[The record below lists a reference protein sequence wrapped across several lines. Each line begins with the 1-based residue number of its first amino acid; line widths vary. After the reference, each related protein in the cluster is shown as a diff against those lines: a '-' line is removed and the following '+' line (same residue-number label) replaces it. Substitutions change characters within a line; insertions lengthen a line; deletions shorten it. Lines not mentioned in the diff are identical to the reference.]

1 MRLGKATI
9 VLALMGCLLQGVVI
23 AQQEAGFEALLSD
36 IGKEPAAVSTSAPE
50 ATTQSTGAPLPEAV
64 AEPVASEPVAAEP
77 LAALAIEEV
86 TNTPAA
92 EPAAGVSPEA
102 TTGEPLSVE
111 TVPPVTEGATI
122 ETAMPAVEAQA
133 VETTN
138 METISLE
145 PAAGVSPEA
154 TTGEPFSVEM
164 VPPVTEG
171 ATIETAMPAVEAQAV
186 ETTNAE
192 ALSLEPAAGVSPEA
206 TTGEPFSVEMV
217 PPVTEGATIETAM
230 PAVEAQAV
238 ETTNEVEAQAVETT
252 NAEAL
257 SLEPAAG
264 VSPEATG
271 GVPISAEMAPPVTEG
286 ATIETA
292 MPAVEA
298 QAPETTNVEAITPP
312 AEVVIQPAAESVQPV
327 TAEAPVQKNVAEV
340 KPAGTEEEAI
350 TMAAQ
355 EEVRRRAME
364 LQGLKSLE
372 AGYKAMSA
380 SDFEGAMK
388 SFDDALANLPQRP
401 ARVEDRGRATWGLAE
416 ANYRLALDIY
426 RKQGN
431 LQEAKQNTERA
442 LNLVPD
448 HKGAASLLEKIKS
461 REEFLS
467 RPLPPPKRPDVVEKK
482 KTIAQL
488 MSEGKQYFGIKDY
501 NRAETLFEK
510 VLLED
515 EYNADAMR
523 YLKKIG
529 DIRYAI
535 RTKER
540 DAAAAGMMQEV
551 RKAWNIPI
559 RKEVQLPETV
569 TGGAVVQTKTGT
581 QRLQDKM
588 AKIIIPSIEF
598 RQANINDVINF
609 LVEESIRQ
617 DAEGAGVNIIL
628 NMSIPGQEGSSAP
641 AAAPS
646 ENDPFAETP
655 SGEGGLGA
663 VPGVSTGVKT
673 ITLNLRR
680 ISLLDAIKY
689 ITEVASLKF
698 RLEDNAVIITPAG
711 VVSGHVITR
720 MYPVQPSILDVV
732 IQKGETK
739 EKTGEFIE
747 MGGGQTTIKRGDV
760 KDFFEKSG
768 VPFPVGTSITYN
780 PTISQLIVANTPEN
794 LDTFERILAQ
804 LNVIPSQI
812 EIEARF
818 VEVGENDLEELGL
831 QWMLTD
837 NWEIAENASSGPV
850 GGRERVQINADQDG
864 FSKGLRFFGFD
875 QTTAAIDP
883 ASTVTRSTT
892 ASPLGGILSAASVL
906 TNPQLKVIL
915 QALSQH
921 GNADLLSAPRVTTK
935 NGVNAQ
941 IQIVKE
947 IIYPTEFEVTQPT
960 VQSQGDLVTPPTVTP
975 GSFETREVGV
985 ILNVTPAVGPDGYTI
1000 DLTMVP
1006 EVAELVD
1013 WIQYGSSI
1021 TINGDRFVYNIPQPV
1036 FSSRNATTS
1045 IVIWDGQTVVMGGL
1059 IREELVTIRDKIP
1072 FLGDIP
1078 IIGRLFRSEGQSSKK
1093 TNLLIFVTARLVDP
1107 AGKPIH
1113 KAEAMAM
1120 PGGGSQAQA
1129 QVGGTT
1135 K

>member
-1 MRLGKATI
+1 MRFGKATV
-9 VLALMGCLLQGVVI
+9 VLVLMGCLLLQGMVM
-23 AQQEAGFEALLSD
+23 AQQEAGFETLLSD
-36 IGKEPAAVSTSAPE
+36 IGKEPEAVSTSAPE
-50 ATTQSTGAPLPEAV
+50 ATTESVNVPIPEAV
-64 AEPVASEPVAAEP
+64 AAPAPEATAVPTVTSAYPVASEPAATEP
-77 LAALAIEEV
+77 IAALAIEEV
-86 TNTPAA
+86 TNTPTT
-92 EPAAGVSPEA
+92 EPAAGVSIEA
-102 TTGEPLSVE
+102 TAEESIPAE
-111 TVPPVTEGATI
+111 MIQPVTETAT
-122 ETAMPAVEAQA
+122 VEATMPVVETQA
-133 VETTN
+133 AETTN
-138 METISLE
+138 AEATSLE
-145 PAAGVSPEA
+145 PAAGVSIEA
-154 TTGEPFSVEM
+154 TAKEPIPAEM
-164 VPPVTEG
+164 VQPV
-171 ATIETAMPAVEAQAV
+171 AETATVEATMPVVETQAA

-192 ALSLEPAAGVSPEA
+192 ATSLEPAAGVSIEA
-206 TTGEPFSVEMV
+206 TAKEPIPVEMV
-217 PPVTEGATIETAM
+217 QPVAETAT
-230 PAVEAQAV
+230 VEATMPVV
-238 ETTNEVEAQAVETT
+238 ETQA
-252 NAEAL
+252 A
-257 SLEPAAG
+257 
-264 VSPEATG
+264 
-271 GVPISAEMAPPVTEG
+271 
-286 ATIETA
+286 
-292 MPAVEA
+292 
-298 QAPETTNVEAITPP
+298 ETTNVEATSPP
-312 AEVVIQPAAESVQPV
+312 AEDVIQPAAESAQPV
-327 TAEAPVQKNVAEV
+327 TAVAPAQENTAEI
-340 KPAGTEEEAI
+340 KPAMTGEEAI

-372 AGYKAMSA
+372 AGYKAMST
-380 SDFEGAMK
+380 SDFEGAVK

-416 ANYRLALDIY
+416 ANYRIALDIY

-431 LQEAKQNTERA
+431 LQEAKQDTERA

-448 HKGAASLLEKIKS
+448 HKGAASLLVKIKS

-467 RPLPPPKRPDVVEKK
+467 RPLPPPKRPDVIEKK
-482 KTIAQL
+482 QTIAQL

-515 EYNADAMR
+515 EYNVDAMR

-598 RQANINDVINF
+598 RLANINDVVNF

-617 DAEGAGVNIIL
+617 DAEGVGVNIIL
-628 NMSIPGQEGSSAP
+628 NMSIPGQEGSSVSASV
-641 AAAPS
+641 APS
-646 ENDPFAETP
+646 GGSIDPFADVP
-655 SGEGGLGA
+655 SGEANIGAAPGGF
-663 VPGVSTGVKT
+663 TGVKT

-732 IQKGETK
+732 IQKGEAK
-739 EKTGEFIE
+739 EKTGDFIE
-747 MGGGQTTIKRGDV
+747 MGGSQTTIKRGDV

-837 NWEIAENASSGPV
+837 NWEIAENTSSGPV

-883 ASTVTRSTT
+883 ASPVTRSTT
-892 ASPLGGILSAASVL
+892 ASPLGGILTAASVL

-1021 TINGDRFVYNIPQPV
+1021 TINGD
-1036 FSSRNATTS
+1036 
-1045 IVIWDGQTVVMGGL
+1045 G
-1059 IREELVTIRDKIP
+1059 IRLQY
-1072 FLGDIP
+1072 
-1078 IIGRLFRSEGQSSKK
+1078 S
-1093 TNLLIFVTARLVDP
+1093 P
-1107 AGKPIH
+1107 AGIQQPQCDDQYRDLGRSDGRYGRTDPRRTCHDQGQNPIPGRH
-1113 KAEAMAM
+1113 SDHRTPVPQRRAE
-1120 PGGGSQAQA
+1120 
-1129 QVGGTT
+1129 
-1135 K
+1135 